1 MKKQNK
7 HWQGQKKK
15 QIKQITHNIIDGPV
29 KILPRVLPNP
39 SLMIF
44 GVHTDDDDDDD
55 DDAEDDDDD
64 DDDDAIE
71 KCLPEADLFFT
82 GSPNQS
88 HSWDHRVL
96 AVPQPLWQDKHRLLN
111 QWNQVDYDSWQSM
124 PTHSWCIWDWPG

>member
-1 MKKQNK
+1 
-7 HWQGQKKK
+7 
-15 QIKQITHNIIDGPV
+15 
-29 KILPRVLPNP
+29 
-39 SLMIF
+39 MIF

-55 DDAEDDDDD
+55 DDADEDDDD

-88 HSWDHRVL
+88 HSW

-111 QWNQVDYDSWQSM
+111 Q
-124 PTHSWCIWDWPG
+124 

>member
-1 MKKQNK
+1 
-7 HWQGQKKK
+7 
-15 QIKQITHNIIDGPV
+15 
-29 KILPRVLPNP
+29 
-39 SLMIF
+39 MIF

-55 DDAEDDDDD
+55 DDDDADEDDD

-111 QWNQVDYDSWQSM
+111 Q
-124 PTHSWCIWDWPG
+124 